1 MPDVVR
7 AGGLPMQYL
16 WESGGPEYLAGVG
29 RILAEP
35 RFAAAAG
42 RGPSL
47 LVFEDAWPM
56 DESAWAVLASSPTP
70 LGDGSKL
77 LLTCCDA
84 DLTRL
89 GTADPVVLHT
99 LQQEEYWYYFKAFA
113 FGGADPRVVPRVAAV
128 AR

>member
-1 MPDVVR
+1 MVR

-56 DESAWAVLASSPTP
+56 DESAWAVLASCSIP
-70 LGDGSKL
+70 
-77 LLTCCDA
+77 
-84 DLTRL
+84 
-89 GTADPVVLHT
+89 GTGRA
-99 LQQEEYWYYFKAFA
+99 ARA
-113 FGGADPRVVPRVAAV
+113 GAWSRRKI
-128 AR
+128 

>member
-1 MPDVVR
+1 
-7 AGGLPMQYL
+7 MQYL
-16 WESGGPEYLAGVG
+16 WESRGPEYLASVG

-70 LGDGSKL
+70 LGDGRKL
-77 LLTCCDA
+77 LLMCRDA
-84 DLTRL
+84 DLARL
-89 GTADPVVLHT
+89 CMADPAGAVPSHGW
-99 LQQEEYWYYFKAFA
+99 QQNR
-113 FGGADPRVVPRVAAV
+113 GGCGG
-128 AR
+128 